1 MMTPTP
7 TETLALNRLDTIIGH
22 LSSRRYSQQYNEI
35 YLAAQQLRAG
45 WTAELEAG
53 RSINGAE
60 ESISELEEQIT
71 DWRKFEGMA
80 GIPSLESRL
89 KLTAST
95 LLEERY
101 DLTGYASH
109 AAAKSLLASWLP
121 ALADGLALPALVKDV
136 DEVIA
141 ALREFK
147 AAALALDTS
156 APGLGEARLKAANE
170 LFEASGLTS
179 GLARYSD
186 WLAATPDE
194 WSALVI
200 VRDTQGEEQ
209 RRALRVIF
217 EPGTDLVLNTEV
229 LSTESLDRSAA
240 QAPAPAV
247 SALHGERQAAAENA
261 FGNYQ
266 FGCTVLEVNTWDTS
280 DPEDWTRI
288 VYVEPEDDAASEER
302 DSERLNFHA
311 RFKPGT
317 AELDG
322 AYALDMRTGAEVGS
336 MLDQDDQD
344 DQDDLEVPG
353 DDLDLELPAD
363 ALALVEPASEV
374 EDGDLPPMVFDGIDD
389 LPDPN
394 PKGTK
399 KVDAPDLDDLLP
411 PIL

>member
-1 MMTPTP
+1 MTTPTP
-7 TETLALNRLDTIIGH
+7 SETLALNRLDTIIGH

-35 YLAAQQLRAG
+35 YLAAHQLRAG
-45 WTAELEAG
+45 WTAELDAG
-53 RSINGAE
+53 RSIHGAE

-95 LLEERY
+95 LLDERY

-109 AAAKSLLASWLP
+109 AAAKILLTSWLP
-121 ALADGLALPALVKDV
+121 ALADGMTLPELAKDV

-141 ALREFK
+141 ALSEFK
-147 AAALALDTS
+147 AAALALDAS

-179 GLARYSD
+179 GLVRYSD

-200 VRDTQGEEQ
+200 VRDAFGEEQ
-209 RRALRVIF
+209 RQALRVVF
-217 EPGTDLVLNTEV
+217 EPGSALVHSTEV
-229 LSTESLDRSAA
+229 LSADSLDRNAA

-247 SALHGERQAAAENA
+247 SVLHGERLMAAENA
-261 FGNYQ
+261 FANYQ
-266 FGCTVLEVNTWDTS
+266 FGCIVLEVNAWDTS
-280 DPEDWTRI
+280 EPEDWTRI
-288 VYVEPEDDAASEER
+288 IYVEPEDDAASEER
-302 DSERLNFHA
+302 DSERLNFHV

-317 AELDG
+317 GELDG

-336 MLDQDDQD
+336 MLDQDDLD
-344 DQDDLEVPG
+344 VPG
-353 DDLDLELPAD
+353 EDLDLELPDD
-363 ALALVEPASEV
+363 ALTLVEPAGEV
-374 EDGDLPPMVFDGIDD
+374 EDDDLPPMVFDGLDD

-394 PKGTK
+394 PKGAK
-399 KVDAPDLDDLLP
+399 KVDAPNLDDLLP